1 MKLAKFIQSRDEGK
15 RVTSR
20 RIRQSLHELNR
31 EMSRQ
36 TVPDEEKRNQLK
48 DLLKRLNYVP
58 DEDNRIA
65 KAKQFMEQR
74 ENRLQQNG
82 LMWSLAE
89 ETTDLE
95 RVLSI
100 EYQVVIS
107 FRMVKKT
114 YYKLTWFFRLY
125 AET

>member
-1 MKLAKFIQSRDEGK
+1 
-15 RVTSR
+15 
-20 RIRQSLHELNR
+20 
-31 EMSRQ
+31 MSRQ

-114 YYKLTWFFRLY
+114 YYKLTWSFRLY